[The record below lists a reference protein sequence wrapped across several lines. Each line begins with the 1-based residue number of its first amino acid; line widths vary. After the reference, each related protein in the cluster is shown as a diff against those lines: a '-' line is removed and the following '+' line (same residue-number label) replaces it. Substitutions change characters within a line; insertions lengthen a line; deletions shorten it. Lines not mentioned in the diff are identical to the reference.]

1 MFPNMNISPLK
12 LLSLCFVLSLSG
24 ISDAWSHTFALGLRA
39 ASDEGG
45 VEMWFRTWHGC
56 DEGPLSEGYIRIEG
70 INVNYPEKIEEAN
83 LRSCRST
90 NSNQPPQFELST
102 DVGYYCEVDST
113 GQILGKSSGVNTTAK
128 PSLGFDPKKPI
139 TGAAFTQKNPS
150 AVGAILCDTDIQG
163 EAGRTSG
170 GPSYDKWHGSSFIG
184 LEPGLYDIEYLECND
199 ERAPRNNCA
208 NGSTPSADFQIQHK
222 LIAALP
228 PVDVTEELA
237 GKPPIQILPGDES
250 IAITY
255 YAPDDGTVVD
265 HYEYELDESKTWTTV
280 APPDELEPVS
290 TGTLLVKESNDTPPS
305 GMAHFSRLTFPAIG
319 PLADRDEVSVK
330 LSHSPSGASS
340 VKWKSKFSVGQRM
353 GFQQGDVF
361 IDGEIKNLIE
371 QTSYTEITLIKTRKL
386 DQRTLVEGEITVGR
400 LLPYEDVARTI
411 KVVELNNS
419 KPYKIR
425 FRAVAVDGTA
435 GDFSEIKTETPLPN
449 CEDVTAAGEGLPCQI
464 NGVVYEAADLHVL
477 STTADPTAAGIC
489 GTDASYTDHKLPTSG
504 VILCKQTDDDKTVRA
519 IFDWDNSEPNV
530 ALDWLDVV
538 TQMGSRSFG
547 SYNCASRTPSGRCKA
562 RLADGYA
569 AFEGMSGAGGD
580 AIKNLD
586 VSDLTDM
593 REMFKDATA
602 VNLDLSAWD
611 ISSVDTYEGFDD
623 GADQW
628 CGLGFSNQGRPSD
641 WDAKAQGCLDLNLTT
656 TPEKVVE
663 TNDTV
668 IYNVEAFN
676 QTTTDVTSGT
686 LQLVLPT
693 GTQYNAEY
701 TVTQPDIIDGQTL
714 TWNSQNVLEGQ
725 RGVELAVVV
734 DVPSS
739 FPGKDMTA
747 TATLTDSVSGAS
759 VNKVHNIKV
768 GGRPEPLLTLTGPSF
783 VLAGGSLVYD
793 LAYRNSGN
801 RDSLSMTV
809 SLSWDSDTAV
819 VADPSSEDVCSG
831 VPLTCEWTVT
841 VPADETWF
849 KRVTVKVPA
858 DTPMPVTLDATAR
871 AALPGMRT
879 AVARAR
885 TEVDAQPELYIRLV
899 TQPDATVEPNGS
911 IVTETVVKNT
921 GTAAA
926 SDVKVSLPLAGT
938 TLQQASAGGSEIDGA
953 VVWSLG
959 SVLPGAS
966 VSVLTATLR
975 APDPAPDPAQL
986 VQITA
991 RADGKTPGG
1000 RGISEESFAVTV
1012 SVTSK
1017 PTPELEVAFAPE
1029 HYTREAPIDLVFTY
1043 QNDSP
1048 SEVSGA
1054 KLTMLIPKDTSLKAT
1069 PDGATCYSDRCEKTI
1084 GRMASGELGSAVMSL
1099 QVDPN
1104 ARFSISGGGLLSP
1117 TVQRE
1122 FVEQTAVAEAH
1133 ERQDSGSND
1142 DFIMSLRPNTGSGC
1156 TLASMES
1163 INASNLAGYNLL
1175 TQQFLSFTVDGCDP
1189 DAPESM
1195 EVVIDVGKTLPAGA
1209 LLVKLDESSNK
1220 VTPIKDAEISGGV
1233 ATYTL
1238 TDQGELDQ
1246 DPTAGSLRDPVAFVT
1261 RITQFPPDA
1270 PDALVATPGDT
1281 ELLIT
1286 FDMPSANGSD
1296 ITRFEYSIDEGD
1308 AISTNRDEP
1317 AFTVT
1322 GLTNGTEY
1330 SIRVRAVNG
1339 VGKSGWS
1346 NPVTEAPEAGTAP
1359 PDAPID
1365 LSATVS
1371 AGDIV
1376 ISFTPGS
1383 DNGAAIT
1390 DYEAYVD
1397 GRDWISTGATDSP
1410 AVVKDLPSG
1419 NTYEISL
1426 RGVNAE
1432 GKGSIS
1438 ESIVVTLP
1446 LDTDGDGVPDSNDA
1460 CPTDPSC
1467 SALPVPTLPWPILLL
1482 LFAIVGWYGKRFL
1495 TIPR

>member
-1 MFPNMNISPLK
+1 
-12 LLSLCFVLSLSG
+12 
-24 ISDAWSHTFALGLRA
+24 
-39 ASDEGG
+39 
-45 VEMWFRTWHGC
+45 MWFRTWHGC
-56 DEGPLSEGYIRIEG
+56 NEGPLSEGYIRIEG

-83 LRSCRST
+83 LRSCQSST
-90 NSNQPPQFELST
+90 WNQPPQFELST
-102 DVGYYCEVDST
+102 DVGYYCEVDSS
-113 GQILGKSSGVNTTAK
+113 GRILGKSSGVNTTAK
-128 PSLGFDPKKPI
+128 PSLGFDPNNPI

-163 EAGRTSG
+163 EAGKSSG
-170 GPSYDKWHGSSFIG
+170 SPSADKWHGSSFIG

-199 ERAPRNNCA
+199 DRAPRNNCA
-208 NGSTPSADFQIQHK
+208 NGSTPSDDFRIQHK

-237 GKPPIQILPGDES
+237 GKPPIQVLPGDES
-250 IAITY
+250 IVLTY

-290 TGTLLVKESNDTPPS
+290 MGTLSVRQNDNPPS
-305 GMAHFSRLTFPAIG
+305 PATAHFSSLNFPAKNLIE
-319 PLADRDEVSVK
+319 DRDEVTVK
-330 LSHSPSGASS
+330 LSHSTSGASS
-340 VKWKSKFSVGQRM
+340 VNWASKFRKGQRM

-361 IDGEIKNLIE
+361 IDGEIKNL
-371 QTSYTEITLIKTRKL
+371 TDRTNYTEAVLIKTRKML
-386 DQRTLVEGEITVGR
+386 ARSLAEKGEITVGR
-400 LLPYEDVARTI
+400 LLPYEDVPRSI
-411 KVVELNNS
+411 KVVDLNNS

-425 FRAVAVDGTA
+425 FRAVAVDGSE
-435 GDFSEIKTETPLPN
+435 GDFSEIKTETPLPD

-477 STTADPTAAGIC
+477 STTANQAAASVC
-489 GTDASYTDHKLPTSG
+489 GTDASYTDHKLPALG
-504 VILCKQTDDDKTVRA
+504 VILCKQTDDSKTVRA
-519 IFDWDNSEPNV
+519 IFDWANSEPEV
-530 ALDWLDVV
+530 ALDWLDIV

-547 SYNCASRTPSGRCKA
+547 SYSCASRTPSGRCKA

-569 AFEGMSGAGGD
+569 AFVGMSGAGGD

-593 REMFKDATA
+593 RDMFKDATA

-611 ISSVDTYEGFDD
+611 ISSVDVYDGFDD

-641 WDAKAQGCLDLNLTT
+641 WDAKAQGCLDLNLAT
-656 TPEKVVE
+656 TPAKVVE
-663 TNDTV
+663 TNDQLLYTV
-668 IYNVEAFN
+668 AAFN
-676 QTTTDVTSGT
+676 QTTTDIRSGT

-693 GTQYNAEY
+693 GTQYNAEG
-701 TVTQPDIIDGQTL
+701 TAAQPDIIDGQTL
-714 TWNSQNVLEGQ
+714 TWNNQSVLEGQ
-725 RGVELAVVV
+725 QGVELAVAV

-739 FPGKDMTA
+739 FPDRDMSA

-759 VNKVHNIKV
+759 VNKIHNIKV
-768 GGRPEPLLTLTGPSF
+768 GGKPEPLLTLTGPSF

-801 RDSLSMTV
+801 RDSLDMAV

-819 VADPSSEDVCSG
+819 VADPSSEDICSG

-871 AALPGMRT
+871 AALPRVRT

-911 IVTETVVKNT
+911 IVTETLVKNT
-921 GTAAA
+921 GTAVA

-975 APDPAPDPAQL
+975 APDPAPEPAQM

-991 RADGKTPGG
+991 RADGETPGG
-1000 RGISEESFAVTV
+1000 RDISEESFAVTV

-1048 SEVSGA
+1048 SELSGA
-1054 KLTMLIPKDTSLKAT
+1054 KLTMQIPKDTNLTAT
-1069 PDGATCYSDRCEKTI
+1069 PDGATCDSDRCEKNI
-1084 GRMASGELGSAVMSL
+1084 GRMAAGEVGSAVMSL

-1122 FVEQTAVAEAH
+1122 FVEQTAVAEAY

-1142 DFIMSLRPNTGSGC
+1142 DFTMSLQPNTGSGC

-1195 EVVIDVGKTLPAGA
+1195 EVVIDVGKTLSAGA
-1209 LLVKLDESSNK
+1209 LLVKVDESSNK

-1233 ATYTL
+1233 VTYTL

-1246 DPTAGSLRDPVAFVT
+1246 DPTAGSLRDPVAFVS

-1270 PDALVATPGDT
+1270 PAALVATPGDT

-1308 AISTNRDEP
+1308 AISTGRDEP

-1339 VGKSGWS
+1339 VGESGWS
-1346 NPVTEAPEAGTAP
+1346 DPVTEAPEAGTAP
-1359 PDAPID
+1359 PDAPTD
-1365 LSATVS
+1365 LSATIL

-1383 DNGAAIT
+1383 DNGAEIT

-1438 ESIVVTLP
+1438 ESILVTLP
-1446 LDTDGDGVPDSNDA
+1446 LDTDGDGVPDSIDA
-1460 CPTDPSC
+1460 CPTDPTC
-1467 SALPVPTLPWPILLL
+1467 SALPIPALPWPVLLAL
-1482 LFAIVGWYGKRFL
+1482 LGFMGWYGRRL
-1495 TIPR
+1495 LAAQT